1 MSDYTDC
8 ICTIIKAGP
17 SVSQSGDGSVVIKLK
32 DTEGTFESWFS
43 ASNVIQSQVLAVAL
57 TAISLGAEVQV
68 RLESTDQYSKI
79 LFMYLIG

>member
-1 MSDYTDC
+1 MSNYSDY

-17 SVSQSGDGSVVIKLK
+17 SVAQSGDASVVIRLK

-43 ASNVIQSQVLAVAL
+43 ASNVIQNEILAVAL
-57 TAISLGAEVQV
+57 TAINLQAEVQV